1 MCAQIPGVHQVRIA
15 KAVYAGLILMA
26 LFSMAGCGERGEQAG
41 QHWIAE
47 QHRALNPTPPPPVPN
62 VIDTPPSSYTS
73 TVYDPFSPERLSA
86 RLRAI
91 PASGQ
96 AGVIFPDAPVSALVI
111 VGFMTG
117 KDGGLVALV
126 RNGPEYRSVRKGNR
140 VSDQALVVKEIQN
153 QAIILG
159 GDGVLDQRLERPK

>member
-1 MCAQIPGVHQVRIA
+1 
-15 KAVYAGLILMA
+15 
-26 LFSMAGCGERGEQAG
+26 
-41 QHWIAE
+41 
-47 QHRALNPTPPPPVPN
+47 
-62 VIDTPPSSYTS
+62 
-73 TVYDPFSPERLSA
+73 
-86 RLRAI
+86 
-91 PASGQ
+91 
-96 AGVIFPDAPVSALVI
+96 
-111 VGFMTG
+111 MTG